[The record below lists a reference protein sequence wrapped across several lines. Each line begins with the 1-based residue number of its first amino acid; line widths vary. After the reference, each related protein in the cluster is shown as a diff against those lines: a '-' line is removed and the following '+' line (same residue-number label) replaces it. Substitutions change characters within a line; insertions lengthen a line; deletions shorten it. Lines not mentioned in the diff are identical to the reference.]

1 MIIDSFDV
9 LYPGNKYSYSYSITQ
24 NKNKV
29 HAISRRISC
38 NLFKRVHL
46 TCILYNILYVQ
57 RIVNS
62 SRFTSYCSSSFLLY
76 LNHLWVVRIQC
87 PLNRPTFTVC
97 KLSRRHVNYVV
108 LFLQCIVHCTVHCQD
123 AIWFILS
130 ISTVYTVSRRH
141 LNFCILS
148 QFYSV
153 WSVKASS
160 ELYFSISTVYTVSR
174 RHLNY
179 IVHFY
184 RCIVSR
190 RHLNY
195 IVTFLQCTVSRRH
208 RDYIVPF
215 LQCTLSQGT
224 VWIILSHFLQCT
236 LSQGAILIILSHFY
250 SVQCQGAMWIMV
262 WRLALIE

>member
-1 MIIDSFDV
+1 M
-9 LYPGNKYSYSYSITQ
+9 
-24 NKNKV
+24 
-29 HAISRRISC
+29 
-38 NLFKRVHL
+38 
-46 TCILYNILYVQ
+46 
-57 RIVNS
+57 
-62 SRFTSYCSSSFLLY
+62 
-76 LNHLWVVRIQC
+76 RIQC

-141 LNFCILS
+141 LNYCILS

-179 IVHFY
+179 IVTFLQ
-184 RCIVSR
+184 CIVSR
-190 RHLNY
+190 RHLN
-195 IVTFLQCTVSRRH
+195 
-208 RDYIVPF
+208 YIVPF

>member
-1 MIIDSFDV
+1 MFKELLTV
-9 LYPGNKYSYSYSITQ
+9 LGSLHT
-24 NKNKV
+24 V
-29 HAISRRISC
+29 AL
-38 NLFKRVHL
+38 LFY
-46 TCILYNILYVQ
+46 CIWTTYI
-57 RIVNS
+57 
-62 SRFTSYCSSSFLLY
+62 
-76 LNHLWVVRIQC
+76 VVRIQC

-141 LNFCILS
+141 LNYCILS

-179 IVHFY
+179 IV
-184 RCIVSR
+184 
-190 RHLNY
+190 
-195 IVTFLQCTVSRRH
+195 
-208 RDYIVPF
+208 PF
-215 LQCTLSQGT
+215 LQC
-224 VWIILSHFLQCT
+224 I
-236 LSQGAILIILSHFY
+236 
-250 SVQCQGAMWIMV
+250 
-262 WRLALIE
+262 

>member
-1 MIIDSFDV
+1 MFKELLTVLGSLHTVALLFYCIWTTYRLWGFNVPSIGLLLQCVNCQGAMWTMLYYFYSV
-9 LYPGNKYSYSYSITQ
+9 LYT
-24 NKNKV
+24 
-29 HAISRRISC
+29 
-38 NLFKRVHL
+38 
-46 TCILYNILYVQ
+46 VQ
-57 RIVNS
+57 
-62 SRFTSYCSSSFLLY
+62 
-76 LNHLWVVRIQC
+76 
-87 PLNRPTFTVC
+87 
-97 KLSRRHVNYVV
+97 
-108 LFLQCIVHCTVHCQD
+108 CTVHCQD

-141 LNFCILS
+141 LNYCILS

-179 IVHFY
+179 IVTFLQ
-184 RCIVSR
+184 CIVSR

-195 IVTFLQCTVSRRH
+195 IVPYLH
-208 RDYIVPF
+208 
-215 LQCTLSQGT
+215 CTLSQGT